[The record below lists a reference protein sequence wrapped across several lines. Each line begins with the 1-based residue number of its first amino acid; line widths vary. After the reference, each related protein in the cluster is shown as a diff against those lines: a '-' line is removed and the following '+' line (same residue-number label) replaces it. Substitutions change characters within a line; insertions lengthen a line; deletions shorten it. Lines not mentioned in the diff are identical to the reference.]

1 MTRDRISA
9 LLLSIGAVAA
19 VTTTVLTAFAAPGK
33 PARRAPARPA
43 IARVDTELAA
53 RWKAAGVEPAPAASD
68 AEFLRRVTL
77 DLAGRIPTAG
87 EALAFLRDRSSRRR
101 ERLVDRLLASS
112 DHADYWA
119 DVYLDLLVG
128 RDLRMR
134 PRLSADAREYL
145 RATLAANRPYDEVVR
160 QILTASGPLDGNGAA
175 GFLVAQER
183 KGGSIEAVAGETA
196 RIFLGLQVQCAR
208 CHDHPYDQRYKK
220 QSFADFTA
228 FFGDVRLR
236 RDKNA
241 MGGRGLMIEDR
252 PIPARAAQRPRFQER
267 LKKRPDLA
275 YAFAEPRYFFR
286 AIDPRPGETKRQR
299 LARAILTSDLFA
311 KAAVNRIWTHL
322 LGQPIAGASWD
333 DLGAER
339 DDKHPALLTILA
351 DDFTATGYDH
361 RRLLKVIALST
372 AYARSSRAPA
382 GTADAGATTASGATT
397 AAAGVTTASAN
408 AAPPVAT
415 SNDAAGADAGAPAA
429 TAGPAPPAAAT
440 VKNSATVSA
449 PAPAAAT
456 VKNSATVSAPAPAAV
471 TTSVASTASAGTPD
485 DTGPAFARMPV
496 RPLSA
501 DQLYRSL
508 LVAAGLPP
516 GDRGDATIREER
528 RRMLGLREFLFTFPD
543 DEERQGDAFTG
554 SVSQAL
560 LLLNGAVANL
570 GSRARPDLALGRML
584 AASADPGQR
593 IEWMF
598 LATLSRMP
606 TAAERD
612 RYAAYIAEHSSRA
625 AYEDLYHALLTSTEF
640 TTNH

>member
-1 MTRDRISA
+1 VRRNRTGA
-9 LLLSIGAVAA
+9 LLVSIGAVALA
-19 VTTTVLTAFAAPGK
+19 AASVLTARAE
-33 PARRAPARPA
+33 PAKRAGRRVHPPRDAVARIDA
-43 IARVDTELAA
+43 ELVAG
-53 RWKAAGVEPAPAASD
+53 WKAAHIEPAGPATD

-87 EALAFLRDRSSRRR
+87 EALAFLRDRSPRRR

-112 DHADYWA
+112 DHAGYWA

-134 PRLSADAREYL
+134 PRLSTDAREYL
-145 RATLAANRPYDEVVR
+145 RAALAAGRPYDEIVT

-175 GFLVAQER
+175 GFLVAQQR

-208 CHDHPYDQRYKK
+208 CHDHPYDQRHKK

-228 FFGDVRLR
+228 FFGDVRIR
-236 RDKNA
+236 RGKSA
-241 MGGRGLMIEDR
+241 MGASGLLIEDR
-252 PIPARAAQRPRFQER
+252 PVPARAAQRPRFQER

-286 AIDPRPGETKRQR
+286 AIEPRPGETRRQR
-299 LARAILTSDLFA
+299 LVRAILTSDLFA
-311 KAAVNRIWTHL
+311 KAAVNRIWTQL

-339 DDKHPALLTILA
+339 DESHPALLTILA

-382 GTADAGATTASGATT
+382 GKI
-397 AAAGVTTASAN
+397 AAE
-408 AAPPVAT
+408 
-415 SNDAAGADAGAPAA
+415 
-429 TAGPAPPAAAT
+429 
-440 VKNSATVSA
+440 KN
-449 PAPAAAT
+449 
-456 VKNSATVSAPAPAAV
+456 
-471 TTSVASTASAGTPD
+471 ASAGPT
-485 DTGPAFARMPV
+485 FARMPV
-496 RPLSA
+496 RSLSA

-508 LVAAGLPP
+508 LVAAGMPP

-528 RRMLGLREFLFTFPD
+528 RRMMAMREFLFTFPD
-543 DEERQGDAFTG
+543 DEERQGDTFTG

-560 LLLNGAVANL
+560 LLLNGAVANA
-570 GSRARPDLALGRML
+570 GARARADLALGRIL
-584 AASADPGQR
+584 AASTDPAQR

-606 TAAERD
+606 TTAERD
-612 RYAAYIAEHSSRA
+612 RYAAYLAKHKDSRA

>member
-1 MTRDRISA
+1 MRRNRIGA
-9 LLLSIGAVAA
+9 LLISIGAVALA
-19 VTTTVLTAFAAPGK
+19 ASTVLSAFAAP
-33 PARRAPARPA
+33 ARRAGRRHPWPGAVE
-43 IARVDTELAA
+43 RVDAELTA
-53 RWKAAGVEPAPAASD
+53 RWKAARIEPAEPACD

-87 EALAFLRDRSSRRR
+87 EALAFLRDRSPRRR

-119 DVYLDLLVG
+119 DVYLDLLIG
-128 RDLRMR
+128 RDLRLR
-134 PRLSADAREYL
+134 PRLSRDSREYL
-145 RATLAANRPYDEVVR
+145 RAALAANTPYDQLVSR
-160 QILTASGPLDGNGAA
+160 ILTASGPLDGNGAA

-208 CHDHPYDQRYKK
+208 CHDHPYDQRYKR

-228 FFGDVRLR
+228 YFGDVRIR
-236 RDKNA
+236 RDRSA
-241 MGGRGLMIEDR
+241 MGPGRLTIEDR
-252 PIPARAAQRPRFQER
+252 PIPAGAAQRPRFQER
-267 LKKRPDLA
+267 LKRRPDLA

-286 AIDPRPGETKRQR
+286 AIEPRPGETKRQR
-299 LARAILTSDLFA
+299 LTRAILSSDLFA
-311 KAAVNRIWTHL
+311 KAAVNRIWTQL
-322 LGQPIAGASWD
+322 LGHPIAGASWD

-339 DDKHPALLTILA
+339 DEKHPALLTILA
-351 DDFTATGYDH
+351 DDFTATGHDH
-361 RRLLKVIALST
+361 RRLLKIIALSS

-382 GTADAGATTASGATT
+382 GTAEPDTATASNAAAAST
-397 AAAGVTTASAN
+397 AAADPAAAASNNAAGVTAESDT
-408 AAPPVAT
+408 
-415 SNDAAGADAGAPAA
+415 AA
-429 TAGPAPPAAAT
+429 TR
-440 VKNSATVSA
+440 
-449 PAPAAAT
+449 
-456 VKNSATVSAPAPAAV
+456 
-471 TTSVASTASAGTPD
+471 
-485 DTGPAFARMPV
+485 AFARMPV
-496 RPLSA
+496 RSLSA

-516 GDRGDATIREER
+516 ADRDPDATLREER

-560 LLLNGAVANL
+560 LLLNGAVANA
-570 GSRARPDLALGRML
+570 GARARPDLALGRIL
-584 AASADPGQR
+584 AASTDPGQR

-598 LATLSRMP
+598 LATLSRTP
-606 TAAERD
+606 TVDERTRHAE
-612 RYAAYIAEHSSRA
+612 YIASRGRD

>member
-1 MTRDRISA
+1 MRRHRTGA
-9 LLLSIGAVAA
+9 LLVSIGVVALA
-19 VTTTVLTAFAAPGK
+19 TATVLTAGAAPAKRAG
-33 PARRAPARPA
+33 RRAHPPRDAV
-43 IARVDTELAA
+43 ARVDAEMAR
-53 RWKAAGVEPAPAASD
+53 RWKAAGVEPAAPASD

-87 EALAFLRDRSSRRR
+87 EALGFLRDRSPRRR

-112 DHADYWA
+112 DHAEYWA
-119 DVYLDLLVG
+119 DVYVDLLVG
-128 RDLRMR
+128 RDLRFQ
-134 PRLSADAREYL
+134 PRRSEPARDYL
-145 RATLAANRPYDEVVR
+145 RGALAANTPYDEIAT

-228 FFGDVRLR
+228 FFGDVRIR
-236 RDKNA
+236 RGKVA
-241 MGGRGLMIEDR
+241 MGPRGFMIEDR
-252 PIPARAAQRPRFQER
+252 PLPAGAAQRPRFQAR

-286 AIDPRPGETKRQR
+286 AIEPRPGETRRQR
-299 LARAILTSDLFA
+299 LVRAILTSDLFA
-311 KAAVNRIWTHL
+311 KAAVNRIWTQL
-322 LGQPIAGASWD
+322 LGRPIAGASWD

-339 DDKHPALLTILA
+339 DESHPALLSILA

-361 RRLLKVIALST
+361 RRLLKIIALSS
-372 AYARSSRAPA
+372 AYGRSSRAPA
-382 GTADAGATTASGATT
+382 SADTG
-397 AAAGVTTASAN
+397 
-408 AAPPVAT
+408 
-415 SNDAAGADAGAPAA
+415 
-429 TAGPAPPAAAT
+429 
-440 VKNSATVSA
+440 A
-449 PAPAAAT
+449 PAPAEAT
-456 VKNSATVSAPAPAAV
+456 TATSATA
-471 TTSVASTASAGTPD
+471 TTTASTAPD

-508 LVAAGLPP
+508 LVAAGLPT
-516 GDRGDATIREER
+516 GDRDDATIREER

-543 DEERQGDAFTG
+543 DEDRQDDSFTG

-570 GSRARPDLALGRML
+570 GSRARPEQALGRIL
-584 AASADPGQR
+584 VASADPAQR

-598 LATLSRMP
+598 LATLARMP

-612 RYAAYIAEHSSRA
+612 CYAAYIARHRSSRA